1 MIAGCLQT
9 RTTPE
14 GFKRRRYVAA
24 DGTRRTTIEVPIE
37 LWEPLDRTPERW
49 AEVKAEALARVA
61 AGEARKTVAGAL
73 SVSYR
78 SIQRW
83 TKRCE

>member
-1 MIAGCLQT
+1 MTARCLST
-9 RTTPE
+9 RATPE
-14 GFKRRRYVAA
+14 GFKRRRYAAA
-24 DGTRRTTIEVPIE
+24 DGTRLTTIEVPLE

-49 AEVKAEALARVA
+49 AAVKAQALALVA
-61 AGEARKTVAGAL
+61 AGEARKTVASAL

-83 TKRCE
+83 TKR